1 MAEGR
6 LQQECRSRH
15 VRAKITLPL
24 SSGRKIALA
33 RGASFLALPLP
44 NITNAPHRGLFRT
57 GARRPLINCFP
68 SLLTLPP
75 LLRLYLTCASAL
87 LPLLHS
93 RPRNTSPPHC
103 AVKTSGNVTSMAE
116 PTTPDA
122 GPNFAPPSLP
132 PGWCVF
138 TSPLHTTPA
147 SPPFLLEASTACAC
161 SLSPPQLL
169 PLCTSLS
176 TAFARPCV
184 RSFGL
189 GTDLAAAL
197 EGLRS
202 GITSKQLFAS
212 FSLI

>member
-57 GARRPLINCFP
+57 GARRPLINCFLP
-68 SLLTLPP
+68 CSPP
-75 LLRLYLTCASAL
+75 LLRLYLTYAL
-87 LPLLHS
+87 LLLLHT
-93 RPRNTSPPHC
+93 RPRTLT
-103 AVKTSGNVTSMAE
+103 ATVKTSGNVTSMAE

-138 TSPLHTTPA
+138 TSPLRLHTSPA
-147 SPPFLLEASTACAC
+147 SPFPA
-161 SLSPPQLL
+161 
-169 PLCTSLS
+169 
-176 TAFARPCV
+176 
-184 RSFGL
+184 
-189 GTDLAAAL
+189 
-197 EGLRS
+197 
-202 GITSKQLFAS
+202 
-212 FSLI
+212 